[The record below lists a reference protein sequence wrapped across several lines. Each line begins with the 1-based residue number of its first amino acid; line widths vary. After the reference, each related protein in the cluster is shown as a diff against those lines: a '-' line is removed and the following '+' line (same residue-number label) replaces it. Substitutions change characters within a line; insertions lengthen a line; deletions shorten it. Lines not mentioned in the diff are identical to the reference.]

1 MDSCSSLLISMGLLS
16 LSVIAARASAIRRAI
31 LALSVSKMADTYAV
45 RQADEEVSLTKPTFG
60 RYRRTVRLRT
70 EDRYT

>member
-1 MDSCSSLLISMGLLS
+1 
-16 LSVIAARASAIRRAI
+16 
-31 LALSVSKMADTYAV
+31 LSVSKMADTYAV

-70 EDRYT
+70 EDRYTKDFRATVYLVVLE